1 MNNSSPL
8 EIKTF
13 YTLLLKNK
21 KLFLIAVL
29 LTALFSTI
37 ISYLIPPK
45 YKTIAVVYPI
55 HLTPYSEESQTEQLL
70 QYLNSVSVRDAVIKK
85 MNLIQHYKIDT
96 TRPDW
101 KSLLNYLYRENI
113 SFSPTLYESI
123 EIEVRDRKPEMT
135 KAIADCIITVTDSV
149 VLSLKK
155 KVLMEEY
162 NNYQNEIN
170 TIQSKVDSLNQLIV
184 SIQNQYNILDANYQS
199 RYLSKKLATGKVDAE
214 TEKLII
220 ALRNKKEHISIL
232 QKILKEQILSLGNL
246 KKERDRLELD
256 LKGDQ
261 HFTQVI
267 SPPYVPDK
275 RYFPVRWFIV
285 SLSELSVLSILVFYL
300 LFKRKIKK

>member
-1 MNNSSPL
+1 MNSSSPL

-21 KLFLIAVL
+21 KLFLITIL
-29 LTALFSTI
+29 LTALFSII
-37 ISYLIPPK
+37 ISYLIPPR

-123 EIEVRDRKPEMT
+123 EIEVRDKKPEMT
-135 KAIADCIITVTDSV
+135 KAIAECIISTTDSV
-149 VLSLKK
+149 ILALKK
-155 KVLMEEY
+155 KVIHEEY
-162 NNYQNEIN
+162 INYQNEIN
-170 TIQSKVDSLNQLIV
+170 TIQERVDSLNQLIV

-246 KKERDRLELD
+246 KKERDRLEVD
-256 LKGDQ
+256 LKGDL

-275 RYFPVRWFIV
+275 RYFPVRWLIV
-285 SLSELSVLSILVFYL
+285 SLSELSVLSMLILYL
-300 LFKRKIKK
+300 LFKRNSKK

>member
-1 MNNSSPL
+1 MNSSSPL

-21 KLFLIAVL
+21 KLFLIAIL
-29 LTALFSTI
+29 LTALFSII

-45 YKTIAVVYPI
+45 YKTMAVVYPI

-85 MNLIQHYKIDT
+85 MNLIQHYKMDT

-123 EIEVRDRKPEMT
+123 EIEVRDKKPEMT
-135 KAIADCIITVTDSV
+135 KAIAECIISTTDSV
-149 VLSLKK
+149 ILALKK
-155 KVLMEEY
+155 KVVLEEY
-162 NNYQNEIN
+162 INYQNEIN
-170 TIQSKVDSLNQLIV
+170 TIQERIDSLNQLIV

-199 RYLSKKLATGKVDAE
+199 RYLSKKLATGKIDAE
-214 TEKLII
+214 TEKLIM
-220 ALRNKKEHISIL
+220 ALKNKKEHISIL
-232 QKILKEQILSLGNL
+232 QKLLKEQIQSLGNL
-246 KKERDRLELD
+246 KKERDRLEVD
-256 LKGDQ
+256 LKGNL

-275 RYFPVRWFIV
+275 RYFPVRWLIV
-285 SLSELSVLSILVFYL
+285 SLSELSVLSILILYL
-300 LFKRKIKK
+300 LFKRNIKK